1 MKTYTTTNIR
11 VLKEDLKRLKL
22 SALKENRS
30 ISAILRE
37 LIEQYIRL
45 SRERQPRNPLSAL
58 EKYAVKT
65 GDKKLSGRI
74 DKIVYNK

>member
-1 MKTYTTTNIR
+1 MKTYITTNIR
-11 VLKEDLKRLKL
+11 VPKEDLKRLKL
-22 SALKENRS
+22 SALKENKS

-45 SRERQPRNPLSAL
+45 SREQQPHNPLSAL

-65 GDKKLSGRI
+65 GDKKLASRI
-74 DKIVYNK
+74 DKIVYVK

>member
-11 VLKEDLKRLKL
+11 VPKEDLKRLKL
-22 SALKENRS
+22 SALKENKS

-37 LIEQYIRL
+37 LIEQYIKL
-45 SRERQPRNPLSAL
+45 SCERQPRNPLSAL

-74 DKIVYNK
+74 DKIVYAK

>member
-1 MKTYTTTNIR
+1 MKTYTITNIR
-11 VLKEDLKRLKL
+11 VPKEDLKRLKL
-22 SALKENRS
+22 SALKENKS

-45 SRERQPRNPLSAL
+45 SRERQPRNSLSTL

-65 GDKKLSGRI
+65 SDKKLASRI
-74 DKIVYNK
+74 DKIVYAK